1 MIGAL
6 IGDLAATAWLKDRK
20 LFYRRLVDFNLE
32 PSVYGH
38 ALMRAAS
45 RNVLSDKNTPTDPIG
60 EPGHITYI
68 GQWLMWQVMN
78 GWLDNGFAK
87 DMPQFFSIDKPDL
100 YAGRFI
106 IDLIKELRKGA
117 TKSEAFNKVWSFK
130 NLIQHKTSWNWKFQ
144 KIPNDS
150 EAIVYVFRAWDSFY
164 HGFDFTSSIHNAM
177 QWPGDKHLL
186 GALTGAFADAMYG
199 CRNNLTKEKFNGKNA
214 LEPFYIHTVAEK
226 NRYHHALIMEMENVS
241 WSRRDFI
248 AKNQVRTNVEYHH
261 WKPCANLFEDIV
273 FTEEEYILMLQAA
286 LPTWDCRYGFYLD
299 DGWIYIYRSRCLISR
314 FKMEKSEQGWRITK
328 WELSGELGFKDS
340 LSAFN
345 YTLLDGCKINT
356 YQVGFRVQYATECK
370 YFNGEID
377 VPEKWK
383 DTLQGKFWYGE
394 QRFTALSD
402 FKPWED
408 RAATWLKDL
417 KGEKKTSFE
426 KYTDQQRAIICYIET
441 LFTKWCPYENMDW
454 IFEY

>member
-1 MIGAL
+1 
-6 IGDLAATAWLKDRK
+6 
-20 LFYRRLVDFNLE
+20 
-32 PSVYGH
+32 
-38 ALMRAAS
+38 
-45 RNVLSDKNTPTDPIG
+45 
-60 EPGHITYI
+60 
-68 GQWLMWQVMN
+68 MWQVMN

-130 NLIQHKTSWNWKFQ
+130 NLIQHKTSWSWKSQ

-248 AKNQVRTNVEYHH
+248 AKNQVRTNVEYQH

-273 FTEEEYILMLQAA
+273 FTEEEYILMLQAQ
-286 LPTWDCRYGFYLD
+286 LLQDL
-299 DGWIYIYRSRCLISR
+299 
-314 FKMEKSEQGWRITK
+314 
-328 WELSGELGFKDS
+328 LSHPS
-340 LSAFN
+340 
-345 YTLLDGCKINT
+345 
-356 YQVGFRVQYATECK
+356 
-370 YFNGEID
+370 
-377 VPEKWK
+377 
-383 DTLQGKFWYGE
+383 
-394 QRFTALSD
+394 
-402 FKPWED
+402 
-408 RAATWLKDL
+408 
-417 KGEKKTSFE
+417 
-426 KYTDQQRAIICYIET
+426 
-441 LFTKWCPYENMDW
+441 
-454 IFEY
+454 